1 MEVEGGGRDQGGSE
15 GPKPGEEEEDM
26 AKEEEDMAEVLEE
39 EDMAEVVEEE
49 EARAT
54 ETSSSCSNWLAFKI
68 R

>member
-1 MEVEGGGRDQGGSE
+1 MEGGGRDQGGSE
-15 GPKPGEEEEDM
+15 GPKPGE
-26 AKEEEDMAEVLEE
+26 EEEDMAEVLEE

>member
-15 GPKPGEEEEDM
+15 GPKPGE
-26 AKEEEDMAEVLEE
+26 EEEDMAEVLEE

>member
-1 MEVEGGGRDQGGSE
+1 MEGGGRDQGGSE
-15 GPKPGEEEEDM
+15 GPKPGE
-26 AKEEEDMAEVLEE
+26 EE